1 MYLAGLLSDVL
12 QASGYDVVLSTPGR
26 AADRVAE
33 ISPQAIVM
41 DYLMPGLNGGEV
53 VEQVRSRMGQQA
65 PPIILVTGLSNAREL
80 AEMVQADGYLRKP
93 FDVDALVELIDRLV
107 NHPQSSRNFGT
118 TSR

>member
-93 FDVDALVELIDRLV
+93 FDVEDFLRLV
-107 NHPQSSRNFGT
+107 GSLIRERHE
-118 TSR
+118 